1 MTLRVYSFFDILL
14 GIRMKIRFPFKLSG
28 VSLAVAT
35 ALFVVSTSYAA
46 DTISNIQIRGLNR
59 VTKGAVLLALP
70 LREGDMMS
78 QQNVAMA
85 MQRLYATGEFE
96 DVSISHN
103 NGTLIIDVKERPTV
117 GKIEFSGNSGVK
129 TDDLKK
135 VIADE
140 GIRAGEPLNN
150 QALNSIEKSLED
162 FYHSSGL
169 YQASVKAVITNLPR
183 NRADIKIEI
192 IEGVPAKIKQIN
204 IVGNKSFDEDVLLAK
219 MSLRDDIPW
228 WNFLA
233 ENNYSGQKMTADLE
247 SLKSYY
253 MDRGFVNFRIEGT
266 SVELTPDKKGIY
278 LTINVNEG
286 DCYKISGTTLAG
298 DTLKH
303 EEELKQV
310 IDIEKDDVYNQ
321 HKVTVNE
328 KNLAGILGKYGYA
341 NTVVKAVPIFDEE
354 HKTVELQFN
363 VMPGKRVHVS
373 QIFITGNSVT
383 DDVVIRREL
392 RQMDGTWLSTE
403 AIETSKARLN
413 RLGYFETVDINTENL
428 GGTQDTVNVT
438 TKITERPT
446 GSISGG
452 IGYGSDSGMALQ
464 LGVSQTNLFGWGKV
478 GAISAY
484 KNKYRRH
491 AEISYTDPY
500 FTVDNISLGGRIF
513 YDRYYGADDYSTV
526 DYRNR
531 TIGLFSYLGYP
542 LSEKLGIRYSLG
554 VEKNQLENRGRR
566 FQQGD
571 KFYEMYSK
579 NYDPNARFPDQKVNL
594 LNYKA
599 GIDLTYTT
607 LNQKVFPTKGSQ
619 HILSLMATVPGS
631 DAHYYKATAETYNY
645 FPLTEYHDYVFGIR
659 GKIGYGNGYQK
670 KNGKTEYLPFYD
682 NFNLGGSQW
691 LRGFKRNAIGPRA
704 LYRNPLNGNY
714 YESNTSVGGNAFWA
728 ASAEFIFPLPFIA
741 EAYRN
746 SIRTSIF
753 FDAGSLW
760 DSRSKDYAVDYSKP
774 GKYRTSAG
782 ISLTWMSPLG
792 PLTFSLAKA
801 LKKEHGDDTQ
811 VFNFDIGGTF

>member
-452 IGYGSDSGMALQ
+452 IGYGIDRMCMFFAETDS
-464 LGVSQTNLFGWGKV
+464 
-478 GAISAY
+478 
-484 KNKYRRH
+484 
-491 AEISYTDPY
+491 
-500 FTVDNISLGGRIF
+500 
-513 YDRYYGADDYSTV
+513 
-526 DYRNR
+526 
-531 TIGLFSYLGYP
+531 
-542 LSEKLGIRYSLG
+542 IRD
-554 VEKNQLENRGRR
+554 V
-566 FQQGD
+566 
-571 KFYEMYSK
+571 
-579 NYDPNARFPDQKVNL
+579 L
-594 LNYKA
+594 L
-599 GIDLTYTT
+599 
-607 LNQKVFPTKGSQ
+607 FPT
-619 HILSLMATVPGS
+619 L
-631 DAHYYKATAETYNY
+631 
-645 FPLTEYHDYVFGIR
+645 
-659 GKIGYGNGYQK
+659 
-670 KNGKTEYLPFYD
+670 
-682 NFNLGGSQW
+682 
-691 LRGFKRNAIGPRA
+691 KR
-704 LYRNPLNGNY
+704 
-714 YESNTSVGGNAFWA
+714 
-728 ASAEFIFPLPFIA
+728 
-741 EAYRN
+741 
-746 SIRTSIF
+746 
-753 FDAGSLW
+753 
-760 DSRSKDYAVDYSKP
+760 K
-774 GKYRTSAG
+774 
-782 ISLTWMSPLG
+782 
-792 PLTFSLAKA
+792 
-801 LKKEHGDDTQ
+801 
-811 VFNFDIGGTF
+811 